1 MVSNRATLLGLAL
14 VGPRELAAPSVHQE
28 DRRKAAYREPL
39 GSAERRSSFEAANIA
54 FELGQAE
61 QAFDFSE
68 KVRQFAFEVRVPL
81 ARIDKTQE
89 LLSNQIFERSDKPEA
104 VPYSAR
110 RVALRH
116 PLPMKVSC

>member
-1 MVSNRATLLGLAL
+1 MVSNRPTVLGLAL

-39 GSAERRSSFEAANIA
+39 GSAERRSSFEAANVA

-68 KVRQFAFEVRVPL
+68 KVRPFVVEVRVPR
-81 ARIDKTQE
+81 ARMDIPRE
-89 LLSNQIFERSDKPEA
+89 LLTNQWFELSDK
-104 VPYSAR
+104 
-110 RVALRH
+110 
-116 PLPMKVSC
+116 